1 MCGGNWMWNGGWG
14 WGGWLMMTLGMI
26 MFFALVI
33 GAVVAA
39 ARYFG
44 SAPHDPQNAPP
55 QSTPSLLLAERFA
68 RGEIDAD
75 EYQRRMVLLREHSGT
90 GR

>member
-26 MFFALVI
+26 IFFALVI
-33 GAVVAA
+33 GAIVAA
-39 ARYFG
+39 VRYLG
-44 SAPHDPQNAPP
+44 AAGNGPRNEPTR
-55 QSTPSLLLAERFA
+55 TPALLLAERFA
-68 RGEIDAD
+68 RGDIDAD
-75 EYQRRMVLLREHSGT
+75 EYQRRVVLLREHSGT